1 MIQSNLDSLILCLIA
16 LGINS
21 VSLVALAVD
30 LIGVGDIRL
39 RFDRPF
45 TLFSIHMAQLLFLA
59 QHAFLVLCDFLLIS
73 RDIIPIDLACALV
86 HRVLVE
92 ALHLLR
98 WIVHDLAHHNL
109 RLVFVSIVERSNQF
123 LTVDPVVG
131 GELGTIRSGHDS
143 LEPDVVLYI

>member
-1 MIQSNLDSLILCLIA
+1 M
-16 LGINS
+16 
-21 VSLVALAVD
+21 
-30 LIGVGDIRL
+30 

-73 RDIIPIDLACALV
+73 RDIIPIDLTCALV

-143 LEPDVVLYI
+143 LEPDVVLYIKRRQRQN